1 MALFNIP
8 NLCGAN
14 PAFNTVQA
22 NIDSLKQRVAS
33 NVESEASELSLTMS
47 SGLVTLSLNLS
58 GLMSKKPTL
67 NDISLQVEIKDLLS
81 ISVGT
86 SQYKSK
92 LSKID
97 QRFGTMLT
105 KKELVLANLLG
116 ESAALILAGNDICGL
131 VPNLTIPVIGGAV
144 VELAKNVTQADS
156 NAESETPSTITTPVE
171 ALDSAN
177 EISTA
182 RFIAATKQFAK
193 IVPKIKD
200 VVGSSGR
207 VNADV
212 RQAFREADI
221 KVVAAMIAAGIS
233 SSPTDQ
239 RLLDIE
245 ASDEH
250 LEGGTGTSSEWVNPD
265 VTEQTFERTI
275 TSGVSKLNELTS
287 NLGGLIAK
295 SVKAYPENLDS
306 TGKKVFYK
314 VEDISTYK
322 NTHSKAVRLQSEY
335 VNALTSNQSSISW
348 DVNNPIV
355 NNFKT
360 DMSSLEAKIKTVIT
374 DFEKISIRDVDSND
388 KIIEQ
393 DIPESKQSI
402 PNIEDFNF

>member
-33 NVESEASELSLTMS
+33 NVESEASELSLT

>member
-306 TGKKVFYK
+306 TGKKVF
-314 VEDISTYK
+314 TG
-322 NTHSKAVRLQSEY
+322 NL
-335 VNALTSNQSSISW
+335 SIS
-348 DVNNPIV
+348 
-355 NNFKT
+355 
-360 DMSSLEAKIKTVIT
+360 
-374 DFEKISIRDVDSND
+374 
-388 KIIEQ
+388 IEV
-393 DIPESKQSI
+393 
-402 PNIEDFNF
+402 